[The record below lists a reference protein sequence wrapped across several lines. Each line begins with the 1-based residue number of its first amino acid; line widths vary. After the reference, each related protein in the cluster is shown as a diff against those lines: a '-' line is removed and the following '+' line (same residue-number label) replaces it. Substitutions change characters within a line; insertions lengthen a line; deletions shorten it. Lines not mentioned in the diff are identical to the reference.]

1 MKQPLPCEG
10 REASTQENKFM
21 KQAILDEE
29 KRGTDNHSLRN
40 NKRRETS
47 KLCGKYVDTS
57 DKINRQVKARI
68 FSFLCNF
75 TLIFK
80 AVLNHPSKFLQVNYK
95 FTTTKSCFYYLC
107 GTEAFIFS
115 NLRLILDN
123 VAFMEEVMSVLK
135 SFRMALVS
143 LFNEFTFDSHCSI
156 SL

>member
-1 MKQPLPCEG
+1 M
-10 REASTQENKFM
+10 
-21 KQAILDEE
+21 
-29 KRGTDNHSLRN
+29 
-40 NKRRETS
+40 
-47 KLCGKYVDTS
+47 DTS
-57 DKINRQVKARI
+57 DKISRQVKARI

-75 TLIFK
+75 TPIFK
-80 AVLNHPSKFLQVNYK
+80 AVLKHPSKFLQVKDK

>member
-1 MKQPLPCEG
+1 
-10 REASTQENKFM
+10 M

-68 FSFLCNF
+68 FSFICNS

-80 AVLNHPSKFLQVNYK
+80 AVLKHPSKFLQVKDK

-123 VAFMEEVMSVLK
+123 VAFIEEVMSVLK